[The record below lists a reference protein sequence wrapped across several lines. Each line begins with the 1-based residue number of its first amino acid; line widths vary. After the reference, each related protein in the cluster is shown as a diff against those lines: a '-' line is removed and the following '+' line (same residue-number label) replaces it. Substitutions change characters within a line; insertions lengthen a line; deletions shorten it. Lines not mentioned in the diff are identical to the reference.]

1 MQLASGADGRAKHRA
16 AVART
21 GRIELAVIVGET
33 SGGITQSTMSLPQA
47 MPLGRSSD
55 VPTMGERPWY
65 ASSH

>member
-1 MQLASGADGRAKHRA
+1 
-16 AVART
+16 VART
-21 GRIELAVIVGET
+21 GRIELAVIVGDT